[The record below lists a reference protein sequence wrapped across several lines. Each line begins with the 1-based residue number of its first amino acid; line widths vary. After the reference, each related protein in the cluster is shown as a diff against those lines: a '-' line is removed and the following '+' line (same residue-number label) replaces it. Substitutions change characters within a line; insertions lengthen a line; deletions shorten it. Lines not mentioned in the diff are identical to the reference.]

1 MKKLCPLLL
10 LAATAFAQSIDR
22 PAMEAYLRRLELM
35 IPSVNIQMENPKR
48 LGFFKDYSAF
58 TVRFT
63 ASGQGND
70 GRYIV
75 SSDGETLLR
84 GEAYDLGKTLSKSK
98 TSLDKPALEAFLRK
112 LEALIPDV
120 AVKIDDPKPAAF
132 FKGSEVAVQFSY
144 KGQVKNEH
152 YLIAADNAVLIRG
165 QAFPLKRSPF
175 QANLDRINT
184 QGQPAFGG
192 PPNAPITLV
201 MYVDLQCPYCRAEM
215 DTVRK
220 NMAQTYGDKVRVVF
234 RDFPIAETHPWAV
247 AAAIAG
253 RCVYRQDQNRF
264 WNYSD
269 WILNSQPDVTVEN
282 FPAKLN
288 QWVAGN
294 GINASQ
300 FSACRGDKA
309 VAAEVDKSL
318 KDGFSLGANVTPTAF
333 LNGSMLEGTVEW
345 DVLRQLIN
353 VELNRLGV
361 PVP

>member
-10 LAATAFAQSIDR
+10 LAATLYSQSIDK

-35 IPSVNIQMENPKR
+35 IPAVNIQIDNPKR
-48 LGFFKDYSAF
+48 LGFFKDHAAF
-58 TVRFT
+58 TVQFT
-63 ASGQGND
+63 VNGQGNE

-75 SSDGETLLR
+75 SNDGETLIR
-84 GEAYDLGKTLSKSK
+84 GEAFDLGKTLSKSK
-98 TSLDKPALEAFLRK
+98 NSLDKPALEAFVRK
-112 LEALIPDV
+112 LEQLIPDV
-120 AVKIDDPKPAAF
+120 AVKIEDPKPAAF

-144 KGQVKNEH
+144 KGQTKDER
-152 YLIAADNAVLIRG
+152 YLISADNAVLIRG
-165 QAFPLKRSPF
+165 RAFPLKRSPF

-192 PPNAPITLV
+192 PPNAPVTLV

-220 NMAQTYGDKVRVVF
+220 NLVQTYGDKVRVVF

-253 RCVYRQDQNRF
+253 RCVYRQDQNKF

-282 FPAKLN
+282 FPPKVT
-288 QWVAGN
+288 QWAAAN
-294 GINASQ
+294 GINAAQ
-300 FSACRGDKA
+300 FAACREDKA
-309 VAAEVDKSL
+309 VADEVDKSL
-318 KDGFSLGANVTPTAF
+318 KDGFSLGATVTPTAF
-333 LNGSMLEGTVEW
+333 LNGSILEGTVEW

-353 VELNRLGV
+353 VELARLGM
-361 PVP
+361 PGN